1 MHSSESL
8 DPVVNR
14 LLENLPYL
22 ENWLADMSDALN
34 LVDLLVLH
42 LKDPGLIGSDR
53 LVSLL
58 RMAVTSLT
66 SGVDEYRSILSLAEK
81 VTPVMTHP
89 DTTDT
94 HPDTGDDTHPDTH
107 PDTGMTPVTLDQFV
121 AALFPVNG
129 KN

>member
-22 ENWLADMSDALN
+22 ENWLADMGDALN
-34 LVDLLVLH
+34 LLDLLVDH
-42 LKDPGLIGSDR
+42 LKTSDPTSGDR

-58 RMAVTSLT
+58 RVAVTSLT
-66 SGVDEYRSILSLAEK
+66 AGLDEYQIILGIVEK
-81 VTPVMTHP
+81 VTTPVRDAVTPVTPSDTNVTPVTTP
-89 DTTDT
+89 DT
-94 HPDTGDDTHPDTH
+94 
-107 PDTGMTPVTLDQFV
+107 MTPVTLDQFV

-129 KN
+129 NGKN